1 MNIQDLG
8 KRIDRVKYEIE
19 DNQKIIRSA
28 QEKYKTLLES
38 LDDTSKEFIVAN
50 FPLLLS
56 QGYID
61 NLDKL
66 SYNDLQNFI
75 QSTENL
81 LNKMMASIEESLNA
95 N

>member
-8 KRIDRVKYEIE
+8 KRIDRIKYEIE

-28 QEKYKTLLES
+28 QSKYGALVET
-38 LDDTSKEFIVAN
+38 LDDQSREFILAN

-56 QGYID
+56 QEYID

-66 SYNDLQNFI
+66 SYSELQGFI
-75 QSTENL
+75 QSTENFL
-81 LNKMMASIEESLNA
+81 ETTMKSIEDSLNA

>member
-8 KRIDRVKYEIE
+8 KRIDRIKYEIE

-38 LDDTSKEFIVAN
+38 LDETSKEFIIAN

-56 QGYID
+56 QEYVN

-66 SYNDLQNFI
+66 SYNDLQIFI

-81 LNKMMASIEESLNA
+81 LNKMMASIEESLDA

>member
-38 LDDTSKEFIVAN
+38 LDGTSKEFIMAN

-56 QGYID
+56 KDYID

-75 QSTENL
+75 HSTENL
-81 LNKMMASIEESLNA
+81 LNTMMTSIEESLNA